1 MTAKGGSNLP
11 YVDFPNSQKGKEA
24 RKAFWLSPD
33 GITLIS
39 QWRREG
45 VPLEEIALSYIGV
58 SDVTLWKWTKASND
72 LAVALQVSK
81 DCTNSKVEQAL
92 LKRALGYDYDEVTRE
107 LVEGEMRTTK
117 VIRKHVSPDVKAC
130 LSWLFSRR
138 PDRWR
143 AIQDPLDTDA
153 EAIGMAKRM
162 LVTIKEAAE
171 EVPPVA
177 PVAQDD
183 TNPTTSTGINQN

>member
-33 GITLIS
+33 GIILIS

-72 LAVALQVSK
+72 LAVALQISK
-81 DCTNSKVEQAL
+81 DVTNGKVEQAL
-92 LKRALGYDYDEVTRE
+92 LKRALGYEYDEVTRE

-171 EVPPVA
+171 EAIPVA

-183 TNPTTSTGINQN
+183 TDPTTSTGTNQN

>member
-1 MTAKGGSNLP
+1 MA
-11 YVDFPNSQKGKEA
+11 YVDFPNSNQGMKD

-45 VPLEEIALSYIGV
+45 IPFEEIAVKYIGATSKTV
-58 SDVTLWKWTKASND
+58 WRWTKESDELATALQISKDVTNG
-72 LAVALQVSK
+72 
-81 DCTNSKVEQAL
+81 KVEQAL
-92 LKRALGYDYDEVTRE
+92 LKRALGYEYDEVTRE

-143 AIQDPLDTDA
+143 AIQDPIDTDA
-153 EAIGMAKRM
+153 EAIDMAKRM
-162 LVTIKEAAE
+162 MVTIKNAAE
-171 EVPPVA
+171 EAPPVA
-177 PVAQDD
+177 SVAQED
-183 TNPTTSTGINQN
+183 TDPHENTGGD

>member
-1 MTAKGGSNLP
+1 MTILA
-11 YVDFPNSQKGKEA
+11 YVDFPSSNQGMKD

-45 VPLEEIALSYIGV
+45 IPFEEIAVKYIGATSKTV
-58 SDVTLWKWTKASND
+58 WRWTKESDELATALQISKDVTNG
-72 LAVALQVSK
+72 
-81 DCTNSKVEQAL
+81 KVEQAL
-92 LKRALGYDYDEVTRE
+92 LKRALGYEYDEVTKE

-143 AIQDPLDTDA
+143 AIQDPIDTDA
-153 EAIGMAKRM
+153 EAIDMAKRM
-162 LVTIKEAAE
+162 MVTIKNAAE
-171 EVPPVA
+171 EAPPVA
-177 PVAQDD
+177 SVAQED
-183 TNPTTSTGINQN
+183 TDPHKNTGGD

>member
-1 MTAKGGSNLP
+1 MP
-11 YVDFPNSQKGKEA
+11 YMDFPDSLKGKEA

-58 SDVTLWKWTKASND
+58 SEVTLWRWTKASQD

-92 LKRALGYDYDEVTRE
+92 LKRALGYEYDEITKE

-117 VIRKHVSPDVKAC
+117 VIRKHVAPDVKAC
-130 LSWLFSRR
+130 LSWLYSRR

-143 AIQDPLDTDA
+143 AIQDPLDNDT
-153 EAIGMAKRM
+153 ETIGIAKRM

-171 EVPPVA
+171 EASPVA
-177 PVAQDD
+177 SVEQED
-183 TNPTTSTGINQN
+183 TTPATSTDTSQS

>member
-1 MTAKGGSNLP
+1 MA
-11 YVDFPNSQKGKEA
+11 YVDFPNSGKGMQE
-24 RKAFWLSPD
+24 RKAFWLSED

-45 VPLEEIALSYIGV
+45 IPFEEIAATYVGV
-58 SDVTLWKWTKASND
+58 SSNTLWRWTKGSRE

-81 DCTNSKVEQAL
+81 DCVNSKVEEAL
-92 LKRALGYDYDEVTRE
+92 LKRALGYDYDETTSE
-107 LVEGEMRTTK
+107 LVEGSMRITK
-117 VIRKHVSPDVKAC
+117 VVRKHVSPDVKAC

-153 EAIGMAKRM
+153 ETISMAKRM
-162 LVTIKEAAE
+162 LVTIKDAAE
-171 EVPPVA
+171 EAPPVQQE
-177 PVAQDD
+177 PHED
-183 TNPTTSTGINQN
+183 TDPATSTGTNQT

>member
-1 MTAKGGSNLP
+1 MA
-11 YVDFPNSQKGKEA
+11 YVDFPNSNQGMKD

-45 VPLEEIALSYIGV
+45 IPFEEIAVKYIGASSKTV
-58 SDVTLWKWTKASND
+58 WRWTKEND
-72 LAVALQVSK
+72 ELATALQISK
-81 DCTNSKVEQAL
+81 DTTNGKVEQAL
-92 LKRALGYDYDEVTRE
+92 LKRALGYEYNEVTAE

-117 VIRKHVSPDVKAC
+117 VTRKHVSPDVKAC
-130 LSWLFSRR
+130 LSWLYSRR

-143 AIQDPLDTDA
+143 AIQDPLDNDA
-153 EAIGMAKRM
+153 EAIGIAKRM

-171 EVPPVA
+171 EAIPVSS
-177 PVAQDD
+177 VEQEDI
-183 TNPTTSTGINQN
+183 NPHKSTGGG

>member
-1 MTAKGGSNLP
+1 MP

-72 LAVALQVSK
+72 LAVALQISSSFGSV
-81 DCTNSKVEQAL
+81 V
-92 LKRALGYDYDEVTRE
+92 
-107 LVEGEMRTTK
+107 
-117 VIRKHVSPDVKAC
+117 VIS
-130 LSWLFSRR
+130 
-138 PDRWR
+138 
-143 AIQDPLDTDA
+143 
-153 EAIGMAKRM
+153 
-162 LVTIKEAAE
+162 
-171 EVPPVA
+171 
-177 PVAQDD
+177 
-183 TNPTTSTGINQN
+183 

>member
-1 MTAKGGSNLP
+1 MP